1 MPKIDLKILAKFVG
15 HPEIQIFATKNPKDV
30 IGRIS
35 QKLAVAES
43 FSCEIIFHKNF

>member
-35 QKLAVAES
+35 QKLALTEA
-43 FSCEIIFHKNF
+43 CGGRII